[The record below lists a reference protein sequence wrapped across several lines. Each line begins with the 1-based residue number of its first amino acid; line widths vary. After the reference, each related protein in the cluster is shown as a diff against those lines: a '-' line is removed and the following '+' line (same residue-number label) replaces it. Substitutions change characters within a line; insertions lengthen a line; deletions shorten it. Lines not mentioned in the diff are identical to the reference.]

1 MRQTLQFVR
10 SRYGAMDFG
19 CKDYDRLLNLM
30 QHDKKNTAGTIN
42 FTLLGGIG
50 DIRIDQ
56 TATPEEI
63 RDMLD
68 FYADCFA

>member
-1 MRQTLQFVR
+1 M
-10 SRYGAMDFG
+10 AFG